1 MREVHSVRSKEF
13 GGRRLVNGD
22 KTMAVDG
29 TKVVEAFRK
38 SDDRSPLGARSQGYN
53 RKRS

>member
-1 MREVHSVRSKEF
+1 VREVAFRAQQRV
-13 GGRRLVNGD
+13 GGRGLANAD
-22 KTMAVDG
+22 KAMAVDG